1 MATEVFI
8 LYLSSATE
16 QNYSISPV
24 ICGTG
29 KGMRAG
35 KNTARAALVCPY
47 AVRETWLS
55 RDEIIMGEGGTIMGK
70 SNVWLRGLSLMI
82 LSASLYAGTRGQD
95 AQSSAVRVVMPALN
109 LMPVPANVQMGSG
122 SLKIDEGFTVAL
134 TGHTDARLMGAAER
148 FVGRLAKQTG
158 LLMAM
163 RPVNGTKA
171 TLVVHVDHDSKH
183 VQELGEDEFY
193 LLEVNSNGA
202 SITASNDLGAL
213 HGLQTF
219 LQLVSVSPDGFVAPA
234 VTIKDTPRFPWR
246 GLMIDAA
253 RHFIP
258 LEVLRRNIDGMEAV
272 KMNVFHW
279 HLSENQGFRV
289 ESRKFP
295 KLHEMGSN
303 GLYYTQDEIRGLI
316 AYARERGIRVVPE
329 FDLPGHS
336 TAWFIGHPELASG
349 PGPFTIERKWGVFDP
364 AFDPTND
371 KVYKFLDEFIGEMA
385 KLFPDHFFHVGG
397 DEVNG
402 KQWDANPKIQEF
414 IRAHDLKSNAGLQ
427 LYFNKKLQGIVSK
440 HGKSMVGWD
449 EVLDPAL
456 PKDIV
461 IQSWRG
467 QASLA
472 EAAKQGYRGI
482 LSNGY
487 YLDLGWSAAR
497 HYAVD
502 PMGGAA
508 ANLSAE
514 EKQHILGGEA
524 CMWSE
529 YGNAKNIDSRI
540 WPRNAAIAERLWS
553 PQEVRDPGWMY
564 ARMHVLSA
572 QLEWL
577 GLTHENY
584 SARMLRRIAG
594 PASSE
599 EFRALRTLADVVEPV
614 KDYAREE
621 TAAGPA
627 TSETPLNP
635 VVDAIP
641 LESRVARE
649 FSEMVDKYI
658 AASCHEATM
667 AAQLRAQLIL
677 WRDNDAK
684 LQPLMQ
690 RSFLVKEVAGT
701 SQDLAAVASVGLATL
716 DALEHGGNADEAW
729 KAQQTAVMQ
738 QAQKPKGQLVLMPAP
753 AIQKLIDAA
762 SGGGSCAAAK
772 Q

>member
-1 MATEVFI
+1 M
-8 LYLSSATE
+8 
-16 QNYSISPV
+16 
-24 ICGTG
+24 
-29 KGMRAG
+29 
-35 KNTARAALVCPY
+35 
-47 AVRETWLS
+47 
-55 RDEIIMGEGGTIMGK
+55 K
-70 SNVWLRGLSLMI
+70 SKVWLKGLSLMI
-82 LSASLYAGTRGQD
+82 LSAALQVPLRAQET
-95 AQSSAVRVVMPALN
+95 QSSNLQTLMPGLN
-109 LMPVPANVQMGSG
+109 LMPIPANAQMGSG
-122 SLKIDEGFTVAL
+122 SLRIDAGFTVAF
-134 TGHTDARLMGAAER
+134 TGHTDARLTGAAER
-148 FVGRLAKQTG
+148 FVDRLAKQTG
-158 LLMAM
+158 LLLATKL
-163 RPVNGTKA
+163 VNGTKA
-171 TLVVHVDHDSKH
+171 TLVIRTDHDSKP
-183 VQELGEDEFY
+183 VQELGEDESY
-193 LLEVNSNGA
+193 VLDVTPSGA
-202 SITASNDLGAL
+202 SITAPTDLGAL

-219 LQLVSVSPDGFVAPA
+219 LQLVSVTPDGFAAPG
-234 VTIKDTPRFPWR
+234 VVIKDTPRFPWR
-246 GLMIDAA
+246 GLMIDSG

-336 TAWFIGHPELASG
+336 TAWFVGHPELASG
-349 PGPFTIERKWGVFDP
+349 PGPFAIERKWGVFDP
-364 AFDPTND
+364 AFDPTNE

-414 IRAHDLKSNAGLQ
+414 IRTHNLKGNAGLQ
-427 LYFNKKLQGIVSK
+427 LYFNKRLQGIVSK

-449 EVLDPAL
+449 EVLDPTL

-502 PMGGAA
+502 PMSDAA
-508 ANLSAE
+508 GNLSAE
-514 EKQHILGGEA
+514 EKQRILGGES

-529 YGNAKNIDSRI
+529 YVNAENIDSRI

-553 PQEVRDPGWMY
+553 PQEVRDPAWMY

-621 TAAGPA
+621 TAAAPA
-627 TSETPLNP
+627 TSDTPLNR

-641 LESRVARE
+641 LESRTARE
-649 FSEMVDKYI
+649 FGEMVDKYV
-658 AASCHEATM
+658 AANCHDTTM
-667 AAQLRAQLIL
+667 AAQIRAQLIL

-690 RSFLVKEVAGT
+690 RSFLVREVAGT
-701 SQDLAAVASVGLATL
+701 SQDLAAVAAAGLAAL
-716 DALEHGGNADEAW
+716 DALEHGGNTDEGW
-729 KAQQTAVMQ
+729 KAQQGAVVL
-738 QAQKPKGQLVLMPAP
+738 QAQKPKGQLLLMPA
-753 AIQKLIDAA
+753 AAVQKLIDAA
-762 SGGGSCAAAK
+762 AAGGSCASPK

>member
-1 MATEVFI
+1 
-8 LYLSSATE
+8 
-16 QNYSISPV
+16 
-24 ICGTG
+24 
-29 KGMRAG
+29 MRQS
-35 KNTARAALVCPY
+35 KV
-47 AVRETWLS
+47 S
-55 RDEIIMGEGGTIMGK
+55 
-70 SNVWLRGLSLMI
+70 LRGLSLMI
-82 LSASLYAGTRGQD
+82 LSASLYGPLRAQD
-95 AQSSAVRVVMPALN
+95 SQSSGVRTMMPTLN

-122 SLKIDEGFTVAL
+122 SLKIDAGFTVVIN
-134 TGHTDARLMGAAER
+134 GHTDARLTGAAER
-148 FVGRLAKQTG
+148 FVERLSKQTG

-163 RPVNGTKA
+163 RPANGTKA
-171 TLVVHVDHDSKH
+171 TLAVRVDHDSKQ
-183 VQELGEDEFY
+183 VQELGEDESY
-193 LLEVNSNGA
+193 VLEVAPSGA
-202 SITASNDLGAL
+202 SLTAPTDLGAL

-219 LQLVSVSPDGFVAPA
+219 LQLVSVSPDGFAAPA
-234 VTIKDTPRFPWR
+234 VFVKDTPRFPWR
-246 GLMIDAA
+246 GLMIDAG

-336 TAWFIGHPELASG
+336 TAWFVGHPELASG
-349 PGPFTIERKWGVFDP
+349 PGPFRIERKWGVFDP
-364 AFDPTND
+364 AFDPIND

-402 KQWDANPKIQEF
+402 KAWDASPKIQEF
-414 IRAHDLKSNAGLQ
+414 IRAHDLKGNAGLQ

-449 EVLDPAL
+449 EVLDPTL

-502 PMGGAA
+502 PMSDAA
-508 ANLSAE
+508 AGLSAE
-514 EKQHILGGEA
+514 EKQRILGGES

-529 YGNAKNIDSRI
+529 YVNAENIDSRI

-553 PQEVRDPGWMY
+553 PQEVRDPAWMY

-577 GLTHENY
+577 GLTHQHNY
-584 SARMLRRIAG
+584 LRALHRIAG
-594 PASSE
+594 AASSE
-599 EFRALRTLADVVEPV
+599 EFNALKTLADVVEPV
-614 KDYAREE
+614 KDYTREQ
-621 TAAGPA
+621 TATEPA
-627 TSETPLNP
+627 TSDMPLNR

-641 LESRVARE
+641 LESRAGRE
-649 FSEMVDKYI
+649 FSELVDKYV
-658 AASCHEATM
+658 AASCHD
-667 AAQLRAQLIL
+667 AAPAGQLRAQLFL

-684 LQPLMQ
+684 LQPLEQ

-701 SQDLAAVASVGLATL
+701 SQDLAAVASAGLAAL
-716 DALEHGGNADEAW
+716 DALEHGGHTDEAW
-729 KAQQTAVMQ
+729 KAQQSAVVQ
-738 QAQKPKGQLVLMPAP
+738 QAQKPKGQLLLMPAP
-753 AIQKLIDAA
+753 TVQKLIDAA